1 MIKYLEY
8 LNELLNYLFQ
18 QNIFEQRAMEICPKI
33 EGDKIN
39 GVSIKM
45 ENENLENWYQAMKN
59 LLIILKFL
67 IAQILLQESKAYKG
81 TIETIDLINLDS
93 IDNNIKDNL

>member
-1 MIKYLEY
+1 
-8 LNELLNYLFQ
+8 
-18 QNIFEQRAMEICPKI
+18 
-33 EGDKIN
+33 
-39 GVSIKM
+39 M